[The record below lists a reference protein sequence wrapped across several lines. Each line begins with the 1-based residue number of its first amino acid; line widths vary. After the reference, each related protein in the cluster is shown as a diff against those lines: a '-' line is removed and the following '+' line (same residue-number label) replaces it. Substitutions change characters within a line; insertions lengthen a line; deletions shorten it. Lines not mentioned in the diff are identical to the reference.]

1 MKEGHLQDFLKKIQ
15 IQTDMK
21 KKSELIVWG
30 CSVYFPF
37 QRACIFS
44 YSPFSSSIE
53 GIYLVEKEQIS
64 TLESMKTDVHS
75 IPPIYQAV
83 TQNTP
88 LFINS
93 HETQTAFPEQIIHE
107 YNLTSVIVV
116 PITILNV
123 STGFLLLD
131 GFNGSAEL
139 LHQVISQLSKYV
151 TLAAAPLLVVTAG
164 ILSKRE
170 SEVLQHL
177 ANGYDINGIAEQ
189 LFISKYTVR
198 DYLSS
203 AVRKLGVRHRSE
215 AVAVGIRTGM
225 IV

>member
-1 MKEGHLQDFLKKIQ
+1 MMEGHLQDFLKKIQ
-15 IQTDMK
+15 IQSDMK

-53 GIYLVEKEQIS
+53 GIYLVEKKQIS
-64 TLESMKTDVHS
+64 TLDSIKTDVHS
-75 IPPIYQAV
+75 IPPIYRAV

-93 HETQTAFPEQIIHE
+93 HETQAAFPEQIIHE
-107 YNLTSVIVV
+107 YNLTSVIVI

-131 GFNGSAEL
+131 GFDGSTEL
-139 LHQVISQLSKYV
+139 LHQVISQLSQYA
-151 TLAAAPLLVVTAG
+151 TLAAAPLVVTAG
-164 ILSKRE
+164 TLSKRE
-170 SEVLQHL
+170 SEVLQYL

-215 AVAVGIRTGM
+215 AVAVGIRSGM

>member
-1 MKEGHLQDFLKKIQ
+1 MMEGHLQDFLKKIQ
-15 IQTDMK
+15 IQSDMK

-53 GIYLVEKEQIS
+53 GIYLVEKKQIS
-64 TLESMKTDVHS
+64 TLDSIKTDVHS
-75 IPPIYQAV
+75 IPPIYRAV

-93 HETQTAFPEQIIHE
+93 HETQAAFPEQIIHE
-107 YNLTSVIVV
+107 YNLTSVIVI

-131 GFNGSAEL
+131 GFDGSTEL
-139 LHQVISQLSKYV
+139 LHQLISQLSQYA
-151 TLAAAPLLVVTAG
+151 TLAAAPLVVTAG
-164 ILSKRE
+164 TLSKRE
-170 SEVLQHL
+170 SEVLQYL

-215 AVAVGIRTGM
+215 AVAVGIRSGM

>member
-1 MKEGHLQDFLKKIQ
+1 MMEGHLQDFLKKIQ
-15 IQTDMK
+15 IQSDMK

-53 GIYLVEKEQIS
+53 GIYLVEKKQIS
-64 TLESMKTDVHS
+64 TLDRIKTDVHS
-75 IPPIYQAV
+75 IPPIYRAV

-93 HETQTAFPEQIIHE
+93 HETQAAFPEQIINE
-107 YNLTSVIVV
+107 YNLTSVIVI

-131 GFNGSAEL
+131 GFDGSTEL
-139 LHQVISQLSKYV
+139 LHQLISQLSQYA
-151 TLAAAPLLVVTAG
+151 TLAAAPLVVTSG
-164 ILSKRE
+164 TLSKRE
-170 SEVLQHL
+170 SEVLQYL

-215 AVAVGIRTGM
+215 AVAVGIRSGM

>member
-1 MKEGHLQDFLKKIQ
+1 MIERHLQDFLKKIQ
-15 IQTDMK
+15 IQTNMK
-21 KKSELIVWG
+21 KKSELIVRG
-30 CSVYFPF
+30 CSAYFPF

-53 GIYLVEKEQIS
+53 GIYLVEKKQLS
-64 TLESMKTDVHS
+64 TLESMKTDAQR
-75 IPPIYQAV
+75 IPPIYRAV

-93 HETQTAFPEQIIHE
+93 HETQAAFPEQVIVD
-107 YNLTSVIVV
+107 YNLTSVIVI

-131 GFNGSAEL
+131 GFDGSTEL
-139 LHQVISQLSKYV
+139 LHQVITQLSQYV
-151 TLAAAPLLVVTAG
+151 TLAAAPMVGTAG
-164 ILSKRE
+164 TLSKRE
-170 SEVLQHL
+170 AEVLQHL
-177 ANGYDINGIAEQ
+177 ANGYDINEIAER

-203 AVRKLGVRHRSE
+203 VVRKLGVRHRSE
-215 AVAVGIRTGM
+215 AVAVGIRRGM

>member
-1 MKEGHLQDFLKKIQ
+1 MIECHLQDFLKKIQ
-15 IQTDMK
+15 LQTDMK
-21 KKSELIVWG
+21 KKSELIVRG

-37 QRACIFS
+37 ERACMFS

-53 GIYLVEKEQIS
+53 GIYLIEKKQIS
-64 TLESMKTDVHS
+64 TLESIKTDVQS
-75 IPPIYQAV
+75 IPPIYRAV

-88 LFINS
+88 LFLNS
-93 HETQTAFPEQIIHE
+93 HETQAAFPKQIIHK
-107 YNLTSVIVV
+107 YNLTSVIVI

-131 GFNGSAEL
+131 GFDGSTDV
-139 LHQVISQLSKYV
+139 LHQVIIKLSQYV
-151 TLAAAPLLVVTAG
+151 TLAAAPLVVTAG

-170 SEVLQHL
+170 VEVLQHL
-177 ANGYDINGIAEQ
+177 ANGCDINGIADQ
-189 LFISKYTVR
+189 LSISKYTVR

-215 AVAVGIRTGM
+215 AVAVGIRNGM